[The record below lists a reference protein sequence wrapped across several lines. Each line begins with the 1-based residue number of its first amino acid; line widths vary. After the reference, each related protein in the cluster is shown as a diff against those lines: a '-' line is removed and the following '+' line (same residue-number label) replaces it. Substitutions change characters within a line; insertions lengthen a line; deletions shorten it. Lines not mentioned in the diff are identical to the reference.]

1 MSETHVE
8 QIIDLLQK
16 YGLKEQDWEDLYT
29 TLIHLGIRDKAEI
42 TRELYNYLSTR
53 YPHHVALGVLAVI
66 RAKHFDNL
74 FDKAKYVPGYHI
86 SATGIEVFDRLRAV
100 RNSTNTDEHS
110 VREEMTGNKDEH
122 QMFGTFAY
130 RSSENQSI
138 NPVKPAEVKP
148 VEPDPT
154 TIAYWLTGVR
164 T

>member
-8 QIIDLLQK
+8 QIIDLLGK
-16 YGLKEQDWEDLYT
+16 YGLKEKDWEDLYVA
-29 TLIHLGIRDKAEI
+29 IINLGIRDKAEI

-53 YPHHVALGVLAVI
+53 YPRHVAMGVLAVI
-66 RAKHFDNL
+66 RAKHFDDL
-74 FDKAKYVPGYHI
+74 FDKAKYVPGYHL

-100 RNSTNTDEHS
+100 RDNTNTDEHG
-110 VREEMTGNKDEH
+110 VREEIDGGRDEH

-130 RSSENQSI
+130 RSPENQLI
-138 NPVKPAEVKP
+138 EPAKPAEVKP
-148 VEPDPT
+148 VEPDPN

>member
-8 QIIDLLQK
+8 QIISLLEK
-16 YGLKEQDWEDLYT
+16 YGLKERDWEELYAV
-29 TLIHLGIRDKAEI
+29 LITLGIKDKAEI

-53 YPHHVALGVLAVI
+53 YPHHVALGILAVI

-86 SATGIEVFDRLRAV
+86 STTGIEVFDKLRAV
-100 RNSTNTDEHS
+100 PGSGNIEEHGVPDNQSEENREHS
-110 VREEMTGNKDEH
+110 
-122 QMFGTFAY
+122 MFPTFRY
-130 RSSENQSI
+130 RSSKNQLI
-138 NPVKPAEVKP
+138 EPAKPKEVKP

>member
-8 QIIDLLQK
+8 QIIDLLGK
-16 YGLKEQDWEDLYT
+16 YGLKEKDWEDLYVA
-29 TLIHLGIRDKAEI
+29 IINLGIRDKAEI
-42 TRELYNYLSTR
+42 TRELYNYLTTR
-53 YPHHVALGVLAVI
+53 YPRHVAMGVLAVI
-66 RAKHFDNL
+66 RAKHFDDL

-100 RNSTNTDEHS
+100 QSDLNGLNTGVLGES
-110 VREEMTGNKDEH
+110 EEEQFEQASFKP
-122 QMFGTFAY
+122 FKY
-130 RSSENQSI
+130 RSPENQLI
-138 NPVKPAEVKP
+138 EPAKPAEVKP